1 MTKLLKVT
9 IVAAMLL
16 TMIACV
22 ASAGQN
28 AGAVARIYWL
38 TGNTVANPSRDI
50 AGNPAAQKL
59 LVTVKGVN
67 MFRGADVQL
76 IANAF
81 DGSGL
86 PLAWQDGL
94 IYAPKPGGWNAGT
107 AAIWPNIA
115 TAPTALSLAT
125 SQTGDLFYNNPVT
138 CLTPH
143 GVGTFWYS
151 AAGAAGRV
159 RNPLTEYGVFGLL
172 IDLSLVDPLV
182 AVCINPNYRLPCG
195 TGEKG
200 NVMVLIDGTTVKDF
214 CNYEN
219 GYQYL
224 TYGAPGGA
232 PGCPGSTPTSST
244 TWGKI
249 KHLYH

>member
-28 AGAVARIYWL
+28 AGALARIYWL
-38 TGNTVANPSRDI
+38 TSNTVANPSRNI

-59 LVTVKGVN
+59 LVTVKGCA

-76 IANAF
+76 LANAF

-86 PLAWQDGL
+86 PLLWQDP
-94 IYAPKPGGWNAGT
+94 IYTPKAGGWNTGSS
-107 AAIWPNIA
+107 AIFPNIA
-115 TAPTALSLAT
+115 TAVTSLTLST
-125 SQTGDLFYNNPVT
+125 SQTGDLYYNLDPCV
-138 CLTPH
+138 TPH
-143 GVGTFWYS
+143 NVGTFWYS
-151 AAGAAGRV
+151 AAGAAGRA
-159 RNPLTEYGVFGLL
+159 RNIAIEYAVFGLV
-172 IDLSLVDPLV
+172 IDLSLVDPTV
-182 AVCINPNYRLPCG
+182 PVCINPNYRLPCG

-200 NVMVLIDGTTVKDF
+200 NVMVLVDATTVKDF
-214 CNYEN
+214 CSYEN

-224 TYGAPGGA
+224 TYGAPGSA